1 MLFIEKKFCKSFSLL
16 KGPALKSQGKSQ
28 CNMQLLAGATTL
40 KQNNHWGHISFLQK
54 CLPTSLYVQKVIIRM
69 TIILEEL
76 RHA

>member
-1 MLFIEKKFCKSFSLL
+1 
-16 KGPALKSQGKSQ
+16 
-28 CNMQLLAGATTL
+28 MQLLAGATML

-54 CLPTSLYVQKVIIRM
+54 GLPTSLYVQKVVIRM